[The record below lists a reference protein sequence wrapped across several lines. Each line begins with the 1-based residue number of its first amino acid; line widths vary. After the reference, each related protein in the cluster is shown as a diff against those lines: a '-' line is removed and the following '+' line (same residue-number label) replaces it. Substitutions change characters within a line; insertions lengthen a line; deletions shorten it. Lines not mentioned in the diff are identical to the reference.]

1 MNIVLLSGIF
11 PPEPIVGA
19 QTADMMARRLAAT
32 GHKVKV
38 VTAFPSRPAGKLYS
52 GYKIRLFQ
60 KERHPGGYEIIRCF
74 CVPSSKS
81 TMLSRFLENVAFG
94 LSSAL
99 YLLFIP
105 KIDVLYANTW
115 CIFAS
120 SLMSVVARLRRI
132 PYVIRVVDLYPESL
146 ASQNRIKTGGWFYRL
161 LERIDTW
168 IASGAAHITVLTHH
182 FLRTYIEERGI
193 PASKISI
200 VPDWVDDNM
209 DCSQPEESS
218 QIRRRFGVPEDAFL
232 AVYGGNI
239 GVAAG
244 VDTLIQAAALL
255 PDVRVIVGGAGSQL
269 TACQILA
276 SEYAPEQ
283 VFFFSPWP
291 KEQTMPL
298 YQAANVL
305 VLTTRGEQSIA
316 SIPSKLI
323 GYMLSARPIIAAGLP
338 GSELA
343 RIVKESNCGWIIP
356 PDDPNALAQTI
367 AQVMGTS
374 REELC
379 SRGLAGREYAL
390 KHLTAAV
397 NLPKM
402 VRILENISSRN
413 RSIQNA

>member
-11 PPEPIVGA
+11 TPEPIVGA

-38 VTAFPSRPAGKLYS
+38 VTAFPSRPAGKLYP

-60 KERHPGGYEIIRCF
+60 KERHPDGYEIIRCF

-105 KIDVLYANTW
+105 KIDALYANTW
-115 CIFAS
+115 FIFAS
-120 SLMSVVARLRRI
+120 SLMSVVARLRGI
-132 PYVIRVVDLYPESL
+132 PYVIRVTDLYPESL
-146 ASQNRIKTGGWFYRL
+146 ASQHRIKTGGWFYRL
-161 LERIDTW
+161 IQGIDTW
-168 IASGAAHITVLTHH
+168 NASGAAHIAVLTYH
-182 FLRTYIEERGI
+182 FSRTYIEERGI
-193 PASKISI
+193 SAGKISI
-200 VPDWVDDNM
+200 IPDWVDGYM
-209 DCSQPEESS
+209 DCCQPEESS
-218 QIRRRFGVPEDAFL
+218 QIRRLFGVPEDAFL

-244 VDTLIQAAALL
+244 VETLIQAAALL
-255 PDVRVIVGGAGSQL
+255 PDIRVIIGGAGSEL
-269 TACQILA
+269 MACQALA
-276 SEYAPEQ
+276 GKYAPEQ
-283 VFFFSPWP
+283 VSFFSPWP
-291 KEQTMPL
+291 REQTMPL

-343 RIVKESNCGWIIP
+343 RIVEESNCGWIIP
-356 PDDPNALAQTI
+356 PDNPRALAQTI
-367 AQVMGTS
+367 AQVMDLS

-379 SRGLAGREYAL
+379 SHGLAGREYAL
-390 KHLTAAV
+390 KHLTADV
-397 NLPKM
+397 NLPKL
-402 VRILENISSRN
+402 VSIIENLSSGNGRV
-413 RSIQNA
+413 QNV